1 MWNYSFNS
9 CIVTGSKI
17 MVIKEEN
24 KDNDFEELVSKAS
37 IKAREL
43 NFKKLVLKSLRV
55 DIEGK
60 DPGEIES
67 LYYLY
72 KMTLYN
78 DC

>member
-1 MWNYSFNS
+1 
-9 CIVTGSKI
+9 

-24 KDNDFEELVSKAS
+24 KDNDFEELVSKSS
-37 IKAREL
+37 IKAMEL